1 MRGRFLIC
9 WVVGLTVFTL
19 SGVAHAF
26 VTPAIAAPST
36 RKSASP
42 RRNSCRTSASGRGAL
57 IFVSIGIWLL
67 WRFLLPENLRGRAQP
82 APSKRK
88 DLLASGR
95 YGSGDLV
102 ERRVSDVIGFNL
114 QSSLNYLVE
123 DLRHF
128 GVSSAAVSFGILS
141 LVPQTDCERF
151 RAALANERDFVLESF
166 LFPKQRSDVLL
177 QLLGKLRNAIGLQMH
192 INSACKHD
200 TLLGSR
206 CQGGDSDNH
215 SWLSLSEYSLSLL
228 TMLG

>member
-1 MRGRFLIC
+1 MNI
-9 WVVGLTVFTL
+9 
-19 SGVAHAF
+19 AQ
-26 VTPAIAAPST
+26 AIASAT
-36 RKSASP
+36 VRKSASSH
-42 RRNSCRTSASGRGAL
+42 RRSGRNSASPVRSL
-57 IFVSIGIWLL
+57 IFVSIGNLACSC
-67 WRFLLPENLRGRAQP
+67 RSPLPDNLRGGHSP
-82 APSKRK
+82 PPSKRK
-88 DLLASGR
+88 DVLTCGR
-95 YGSGDLV
+95 VGNGDLV

-114 QSSLNYLVE
+114 RNSLNYLVE

-151 RAALANERDFVLESF
+151 RAALANKRDFVLESF
-166 LFPKQRSDVLL
+166 LFSKQGEDVLL

-215 SWLSLSEYSLSLL
+215 SWLSLPEGSLSLL
-228 TMLG
+228 TILS

>member
-1 MRGRFLIC
+1 MNI
-9 WVVGLTVFTL
+9 
-19 SGVAHAF
+19 AHA
-26 VTPAIAAPST
+26 IASAKV
-36 RKSASP
+36 RKFASP
-42 RRNSCRTSASGRGAL
+42 HRSSGRNTASAARSL
-57 IFVSIGIWLL
+57 IFVSIGN
-67 WRFLLPENLRGRAQP
+67 FACSCVSLLPDNLRGGTLARP
-82 APSKRK
+82 SSKRK

-114 QSSLNYLVE
+114 RSSLNYLVE
-123 DLRHF
+123 DLGHF

-151 RAALANERDFVLESF
+151 HAALANKRDFVLESF
-166 LFPKQRSDVLL
+166 LFSKQREDVLL
-177 QLLGKLRNAIGLQMH
+177 QPLGKLRNAIGLQMH

-215 SWLSLSEYSLSLL
+215 SWLSLSEDSLSLL
-228 TMLG
+228 TTLG

>member
-1 MRGRFLIC
+1 MDRRTTRLKRS
-9 WVVGLTVFTL
+9 GL
-19 SGVAHAF
+19 GHAF
-26 VTPAIAAPST
+26 VPLPIASASV

-42 RRNSCRTSASGRGAL
+42 HRSFCRNSTSAARSL
-57 IFVSIGIWLL
+57 ILVSIGNLVCSCVS
-67 WRFLLPENLRGRAQP
+67 LLPDNLRGGHSP
-82 APSKRK
+82 PPSKRK

-95 YGSGDLV
+95 YGCGDLV

-114 QSSLNYLVE
+114 RNSLNYLVE

-151 RAALANERDFVLESF
+151 RAALANKRDFVLESF
-166 LFPKQRSDVLL
+166 LFSKQGEDVLL

-206 CQGGDSDNH
+206 CQGGDSGNH
-215 SWLSLSEYSLSLL
+215 SWLSLSEDSLSLL
-228 TMLG
+228 TKLG